1 MIKTL
6 KNLFKQDKER
16 YTVPRKVQDVI
27 PIRRIWKDGIFMTG
41 GKFAKT
47 YKFTDINYLVASRE
61 DKESMF
67 LTYSELLNSLDSGA
81 TTKITINN
89 RRLNKANFEQSIL
102 MPLRG
107 DFRDEYRKEY
117 NQMLLDK
124 ATGANGI
131 VQEKYLTISVVK
143 KDIEEARAY
152 FARVGADLIS
162 HFSALGSKCTEL
174 DAEEKLRV
182 LHDFYRQGE
191 EAAFHFDPQDMMKKG
206 HDFRDYICPDSIEK
220 NSDYLKLGEKFCRVL
235 FLKDYAS
242 YIKDSMV
249 TELTDFNRNMMLS
262 IDVVPVPTDEAVRE
276 VENRLLGVETN
287 ITNWQRRQ
295 NANNNF
301 SAVIPYDMELQR
313 KESKEFLDDLTTRDQ
328 RMMFGLITM
337 VLCADSKEQL
347 DSDTEA
353 VLSVARKHMCQLATL
368 KFQQLDGLNTV
379 LPIGARK
386 INAFRTLTTESLAV
400 FIPFKVQEIRDSG
413 GIYYGENAISHNLIM
428 CNKANLL
435 NQSAFLLGVPGSG
448 KSFCAKELIT
458 FLILNTDDDI
468 LICDPEGEFAPLVQA
483 LGGDIAT
490 IIRMAAGGKDR
501 LNAMYMVDGYGEN
514 NPIVEKSQF
523 VMSLVEQIDKNGVGP
538 QQKSIID
545 RCTALVYQEA
555 QQKGTVATLCDLR
568 DKILEQPEDK
578 AKEIALS
585 LELFTKGSLDIFG
598 HESTV
603 DLDKR
608 IVVFDIRSLGAQLKP
623 TGLLVITDTIL
634 NRVTLNWKK
643 GKRTHVFIDEFHVVF
658 ENEQSGIFFNSAW
671 RQFRKRGAYPTAIT
685 QNVEYLLDSVQASTM
700 LSNSEFVVML
710 NQAASD
716 RAKLAKLLNISDE
729 QMSYVTNADAGCGL
743 IKYGSALVPFI
754 NRFPKNTK
762 LYQLMT
768 TKPGEGVFGGAVN
781 GNANN

>member
-6 KNLFKQDKER
+6 KNLVKPDKER

-27 PIRRIWKDGIFMTG
+27 PVRRIWKDGIFMTG

-107 DFRDEYRKEY
+107 DFRDEYRREY

-483 LGGDIAT
+483 LGGDIST

>member
-27 PIRRIWKDGIFMTG
+27 PVRRIWKDGIFMTG

-47 YKFTDINYLVASRE
+47 YRFTDINYLVASRE

-152 FARVGADLIS
+152 FSRVGADLIS

-483 LGGDIAT
+483 LGSDIST

-568 DKILEQPEDK
+568 EKILEQPEDK

-754 NRFPKNTK
+754 NRFPRNTK

-781 GNANN
+781 GNASN